1 MLCAPHPPGAP
12 WWDLSGGCGCWTQ
25 ATPLPRAELLEVWVS
40 LGGSSRAGGGSIL
53 SKRCFCPT
61 PLDSPPQT
69 VSAQMEMTVTVTSM
83 EYSKDLEDRD
93 SEKFQNFSAIF
104 TKEVSLGM
112 QVPAGHSAL
121 PESSLEVK
129 KAGEGCSHVRGL

>member
-1 MLCAPHPPGAP
+1 
-12 WWDLSGGCGCWTQ
+12 
-25 ATPLPRAELLEVWVS
+25 
-40 LGGSSRAGGGSIL
+40 
-53 SKRCFCPT
+53 
-61 PLDSPPQT
+61 
-69 VSAQMEMTVTVTSM
+69 MEMTVTVTSM

-129 KAGEGCSHVRGL
+129 KASEGCSHVRGL